1 MNALQSSNS
10 YLIDAVIF
18 DLDGTLV
25 DSVGDIANA
34 VNFALQQLGLST
46 VSQEHVRGWIG
57 AGLPMLCQRAAKHSG
72 IADRWA
78 DIEQH
83 ARPYYQKHCADTTRP
98 FDGVAEL
105 LDYGRERGLPM
116 SVLSNKPHDM
126 VVVILEVLGLN
137 DYFVSAK
144 GYLDDATKKPNAGP
158 ALELCRAMNA
168 PPERV
173 ALVGDSVIDIDTA
186 RNAGMMSIAV
196 TWGFEEVD
204 SLTSRGPDLLV
215 NTCGELIERLAA
227 SRAD

>member
-1 MNALQSSNS
+1 MNALQTSNS
-10 YLIDAVIF
+10 YSIDAVIF

-46 VSQEHVRGWIG
+46 VSQDHVRGWIG
-57 AGLPMLCQRAAKHSG
+57 AGLPVLCQRAADHSG

-83 ARPYYQKHCADTTRP
+83 ARPYYQKHCADMTRV

-105 LDYGRERGLPM
+105 LDYGRESDLPM

-126 VVVILEVLGLN
+126 VVAVLDALELG
-137 DYFVSAK
+137 DYFVLAK
-144 GYLDDATKKPNAGP
+144 GYLDETTKKPNAGP
-158 ALELCRAMNA
+158 ALELCRAMNT

-173 ALVGDSVIDIDTA
+173 ALVGDSVIDIETA
-186 RNAGMMSIAV
+186 RNAGMISMAV
-196 TWGFEEVD
+196 AWGFEEVD
-204 SLTSRGPDLLV
+204 SLRSREPDLMV
-215 NTCGELIERLAA
+215 NSCGELIERLTA
-227 SRAD
+227 SRAV

>member
-10 YLIDAVIF
+10 FLIDAVIF

-83 ARPYYQKHCADTTRP
+83 AQRFDNISHNLARIGGDGFDDKSTR
-98 FDGVAEL
+98 F
-105 LDYGRERGLPM
+105 
-116 SVLSNKPHDM
+116 K
-126 VVVILEVLGLN
+126 
-137 DYFVSAK
+137 F
-144 GYLDDATKKPNAGP
+144 
-158 ALELCRAMNA
+158 
-168 PPERV
+168 
-173 ALVGDSVIDIDTA
+173 
-186 RNAGMMSIAV
+186 
-196 TWGFEEVD
+196 
-204 SLTSRGPDLLV
+204 
-215 NTCGELIERLAA
+215 
-227 SRAD
+227 